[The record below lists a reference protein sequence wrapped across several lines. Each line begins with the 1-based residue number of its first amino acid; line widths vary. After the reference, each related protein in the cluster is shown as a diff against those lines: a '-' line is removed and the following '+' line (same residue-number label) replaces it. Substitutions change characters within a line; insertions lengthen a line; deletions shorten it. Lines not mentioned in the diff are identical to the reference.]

1 MNNVYGSLVW
11 LHIHWVFV
19 GLAIFGFIAALLWLF
34 RHSTKQSLGQIAWIS
49 LAIGVV
55 GLLLTAG
62 LGIAG
67 WKVIFSGH
75 HGYGDEMQGMMKD
88 MQTIMKDHVK

>member
-19 GLAIFGFIAALLWLF
+19 GFAIFGFIAALLWLF
-34 RHSTKQSLGQIAWIS
+34 RHSTKQILGQIVWIS
-49 LAIGVV
+49 LVIGVA

-62 LGIAG
+62 LGYSG
-67 WKVIFSGH
+67 WKAIFSGH
-75 HGYGDEMQGMMKD
+75 HGYGEDMQNMMGNMQNMMKE
-88 MQTIMKDHVK
+88 HVK